1 MTPELANFI
10 GSLPLHT
17 ILLIGIIVLWR
28 DNKRLSEK
36 LENVRQ
42 VASSAHSLIVAQD
55 ARQIDEKALKS
66 ALGRKPH
73 NLPTDEP
80 YEAMP
85 PYRKSDKPQSDV

>member
-1 MTPELANFI
+1 MTPELANFL

-55 ARQIDEKALKS
+55 ARQVDEKATKRD
-66 ALGRKPH
+66 LGRKPH
-73 NLPTDEP
+73 NPPTDEP

-85 PYRKSDKPQSDV
+85 PYRKGN